1 MEYYLSMQLIV
12 DNLSLVLVKK
22 NIILEKW
29 INQVN
34 QRTTSSVKKILVANK
49 IDLKG
54 EKLR

>member
-1 MEYYLSMQLIV
+1 MEFYLFMQLIV

-54 EKLR
+54 DNIR